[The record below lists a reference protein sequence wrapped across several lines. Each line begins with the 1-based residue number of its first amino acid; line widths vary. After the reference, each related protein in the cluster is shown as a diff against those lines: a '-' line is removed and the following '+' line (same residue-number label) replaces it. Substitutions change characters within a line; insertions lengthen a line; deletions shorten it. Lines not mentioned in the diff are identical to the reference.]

1 MTSYNVPWIEL
12 SLFVAYCIENLIAT
26 MRSAQQPVI
35 ENLITNESLDNQ
47 NHLLIKRQQYNL
59 VPNSP
64 WYLLTSS
71 GWLVTIATTCWSQSY
86 LFILNCFHKRRLVLT
101 TNKRKKLHQ
110 QDISSH
116 KSVTFQVSQA
126 EIEGA
131 IIEYVILSEH
141 LTFSKNCFLKPVK
154 SNGTFFFV
162 FYCSY
167 GR

>member
-1 MTSYNVPWIEL
+1 VTSYNVPWIEL

-26 MRSAQQPVI
+26 MRPAQQPAI

-71 GWLVTIATTCWSQSY
+71 GWLVTIATTSSSQSY
-86 LFILNCFHKRRLVLT
+86 LFILNCFHNRRLVLT
-101 TNKRKKLHQ
+101 TNKRKKLQ

-116 KSVTFQVSQA
+116 KSVTLEASQA
-126 EIEGA
+126 KIVGA
-131 IIEYVILSEH
+131 IKEYVIFSEN
-141 LTFSKNCFLKPVK
+141 LTFSKNRFLKPVK
-154 SNGTFFFV
+154 SNGTFFF
-162 FYCSY
+162 YCSY